1 MSLAYEKRCCAL
13 QALFQADQGGV
24 ADFKVIAIA
33 YERRANEVHDATKDS
48 DHECDFSQEAVADGI
63 DWAES
68 AWAVRQEAD
77 TAVQAFAPEWPTHR
91 QPNAAD
97 RQPTIDRNILRLG
110 YWELKHANRPTALV
124 IDSAVELAK
133 EYGTDKSPAFI
144 NAVLDAIAK
153 APAGA
158 ADAPAPSK

>member
-24 ADFKVIAIA
+24 ADFRAIASA
-33 YERRANEVHDATKDS
+33 YERRSNELRDPAKTF
-48 DHECDFSQEAVADGI
+48 DHECDFSEGAVAEGV

-68 AWAVRQEAD
+68 AWAVRDAAD
-77 TAVQAFAPEWPTHR
+77 AAVQTFAPEWPTH
-91 QPNAAD
+91 

-110 YWELKHANRPTALV
+110 YWELKHANRPTAVV
-124 IDSAVELAK
+124 IDAAVELAK
-133 EYGTDKSPAFI
+133 EYGTEKSPAFI

-153 APAGA
+153 APEAA
-158 ADAPAPSK
+158 ADAPAASK